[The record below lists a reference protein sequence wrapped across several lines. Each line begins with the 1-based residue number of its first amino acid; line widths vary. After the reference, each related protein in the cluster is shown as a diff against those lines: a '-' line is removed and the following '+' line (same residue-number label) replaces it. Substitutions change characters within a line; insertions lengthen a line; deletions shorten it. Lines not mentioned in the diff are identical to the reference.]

1 MYKSII
7 YIYVLLFLNKDYNFD
22 MELEVKQFD
31 KVFYLDDYIYL
42 NELLFKTIIESHQK
56 NGYKRIF
63 VTDYNE
69 EIIFSKIDIYHNL
82 SLKSYCFFNEEIKAR
97 SEALNLLKEYSQ
109 IIKKLF
115 SLNVESGY
123 LNSNDDFGAFIYIDN
138 KMVNILS
145 INIEKKNNMFIV
157 KANYKNN
164 IIEIVNYYLL
174 NYHLITPNIR
184 NDILGGVILE
194 ENDHLTKLLID
205 ELMKKYNIYF
215 AKQEKAKEKYQFL
228 ENEGYQYIL
237 EFRKNGKLKIK
248 CVGLEIY
255 QEINKEEIDA
265 FINDTSSKI
274 NDKLFS
280 LSFKNTFEYIK
291 NNKKTICEKCLLE
304 KNHLFIPFNQR
315 IKQNCAFCGK
325 EGKINAIF

>member
-69 EIIFSKIDIYHNL
+69 EIIFSKIDIYCNL

-123 LNSNDDFGAFIYIDN
+123 LNSNDDFGAFIYVDN
-138 KMVNILS
+138 KMINILS
-145 INIEKKNNMFIV
+145 INIEKKNNTFIV
-157 KANYKNN
+157 KANYKNS

-304 KNHLFIPFNQR
+304 KNYLFIPFNQR

>member
-63 VTDYNE
+63 STDYNE
-69 EIIFSKIDIYHNL
+69 EIIFSKIDIYCNL
-82 SLKSYCFFNEEIKAR
+82 SLKSYCFFNDEIKAR

-123 LNSNDDFGAFIYIDN
+123 LNSNDDFAAFIYVDN
-138 KMVNILS
+138 KMINILS
-145 INIEKKNNMFIV
+145 INIEKKNNSFIV
-157 KANYKNN
+157 KANYKNS

-184 NDILGGVILE
+184 NNILGGVILE

-304 KNHLFIPFNQR
+304 KNYLFIPFNQR

>member
-7 YIYVLLFLNKDYNFD
+7 YIYVLIFLNKDYNFD

-63 VTDYNE
+63 STDYNE
-69 EIIFSKIDIYHNL
+69 ETIFSKIDIYCNL

-123 LNSNDDFGAFIYIDN
+123 LNSNDDFAAFIYVDN
-138 KMVNILS
+138 KMINILS
-145 INIEKKNNMFIV
+145 INIEKKNNSFIV
-157 KANYKNN
+157 KANYKNS

-184 NDILGGVILE
+184 NNILGGVILE

-304 KNHLFIPFNQR
+304 KTYLFIPFNQR

>member
-69 EIIFSKIDIYHNL
+69 EIIFSKIDIYCNL

-123 LNSNDDFGAFIYIDN
+123 LNSNDDFGAFIYVDN
-138 KMVNILS
+138 KMINILS
-145 INIEKKNNMFIV
+145 INIEKKNNTFIV

-304 KNHLFIPFNQR
+304 KNYLFIPFNQR

>member
-1 MYKSII
+1 
-7 YIYVLLFLNKDYNFD
+7 

-69 EIIFSKIDIYHNL
+69 EIIFSKIDIYCNL

-123 LNSNDDFGAFIYIDN
+123 LNSNDDFGAFIYVDN
-138 KMVNILS
+138 KMINILS

-157 KANYKNN
+157 KANYKNS

-215 AKQEKAKEKYQFL
+215 AKQEKAKEKYQFF
-228 ENEGYQYIL
+228 L

-280 LSFKNTFEYIK
+280 LSFKNTFEYTK

-304 KNHLFIPFNQR
+304 KNYLFIPFNQR

>member
-1 MYKSII
+1 
-7 YIYVLLFLNKDYNFD
+7 

-69 EIIFSKIDIYHNL
+69 EIIFSKIDIYCNL

-123 LNSNDDFGAFIYIDN
+123 LNSNDDFGAFIYVDN
-138 KMVNILS
+138 KMINILS
-145 INIEKKNNMFIV
+145 INIEKKNNTFIV
-157 KANYKNN
+157 KANYKNS

-304 KNHLFIPFNQR
+304 KNYLFIPFNKR

>member
-1 MYKSII
+1 
-7 YIYVLLFLNKDYNFD
+7 

-69 EIIFSKIDIYHNL
+69 EIIFSKIDIYCNL

-123 LNSNDDFGAFIYIDN
+123 LNSNDDFGAFIYVDN
-138 KMVNILS
+138 KMINILS

-157 KANYKNN
+157 KANYKNS

-280 LSFKNTFEYIK
+280 LSFKNTFEYTK

-304 KNHLFIPFNQR
+304 KNYLFIPFNQR

>member
-69 EIIFSKIDIYHNL
+69 EIIFSKIDIYCNL

-123 LNSNDDFGAFIYIDN
+123 LNSNDDFGAFIYVDN
-138 KMVNILS
+138 KMINILS

-157 KANYKNN
+157 KANYKNS

-304 KNHLFIPFNQR
+304 KNYLFIPFNQR

>member
-7 YIYVLLFLNKDYNFD
+7 YIYVLIFLNKDYNFD

-63 VTDYNE
+63 STDYNE
-69 EIIFSKIDIYHNL
+69 EIIFSKIDIYCNL
-82 SLKSYCFFNEEIKAR
+82 SLKSYCFFNDEIKAR

-123 LNSNDDFGAFIYIDN
+123 LNSNDDFAAFIYVDN
-138 KMVNILS
+138 KMINILS
-145 INIEKKNNMFIV
+145 INIEKKNNTFIV
-157 KANYKNN
+157 KANYKNS

-184 NDILGGVILE
+184 NNILGGVILE

-304 KNHLFIPFNQR
+304 KNYLFIPFNQR

>member
-63 VTDYNE
+63 STDYNE
-69 EIIFSKIDIYHNL
+69 EIIFSKIDIYCNL
-82 SLKSYCFFNEEIKAR
+82 SLKSYCFFNGEIKAR

-123 LNSNDDFGAFIYIDN
+123 LNSNDDFAAFIYVDN
-138 KMVNILS
+138 KMINILS
-145 INIEKKNNMFIV
+145 INIEKKNNSFIV
-157 KANYKNN
+157 KANYKNS

-184 NDILGGVILE
+184 NNILGGVILE

-304 KNHLFIPFNQR
+304 KNYLFIPFNQR

>member
-1 MYKSII
+1 
-7 YIYVLLFLNKDYNFD
+7 

-63 VTDYNE
+63 STDYNE
-69 EIIFSKIDIYHNL
+69 EIIFSKIDIYCNL
-82 SLKSYCFFNEEIKAR
+82 SLKSYCFFNGEIKAR

-123 LNSNDDFGAFIYIDN
+123 LNSNDDFAAFIYVDN
-138 KMVNILS
+138 KMINILS
-145 INIEKKNNMFIV
+145 INIEKKNNSFIV
-157 KANYKNN
+157 KANYKNS

-184 NDILGGVILE
+184 NNILGGVILE

-304 KNHLFIPFNQR
+304 KNYLFIPFNQR

>member
-31 KVFYLDDYIYL
+31 KVFYLDNYIYL

-69 EIIFSKIDIYHNL
+69 EIIFSKIDIYCNL

-123 LNSNDDFGAFIYIDN
+123 LNSNDDFGAFIYVDN
-138 KMVNILS
+138 KMINILS
-145 INIEKKNNMFIV
+145 INIEKKNNTFIV
-157 KANYKNN
+157 KANYKNS

-304 KNHLFIPFNQR
+304 KNYLFIPFNQR

>member
-69 EIIFSKIDIYHNL
+69 EIIFSKIDIYCNL

-123 LNSNDDFGAFIYIDN
+123 LNSNDDFGAFIYVDN
-138 KMVNILS
+138 KMINILS
-145 INIEKKNNMFIV
+145 INIEKKNNTFIV
-157 KANYKNN
+157 KANYKNS

-280 LSFKNTFEYIK
+280 ISFKNTFEYIK

-304 KNHLFIPFNQR
+304 KNYLFIPFNQR

>member
-1 MYKSII
+1 
-7 YIYVLLFLNKDYNFD
+7 

-63 VTDYNE
+63 STDYNE
-69 EIIFSKIDIYHNL
+69 EIIFSKIDIYCNL
-82 SLKSYCFFNEEIKAR
+82 SLKSYCFFNDEIKAR

-123 LNSNDDFGAFIYIDN
+123 LNSNDDFAAFIYVDN
-138 KMVNILS
+138 KMINILS
-145 INIEKKNNMFIV
+145 INIEKKNNTFIV
-157 KANYKNN
+157 KANYKNS

-184 NDILGGVILE
+184 NNILGGVILE

-304 KNHLFIPFNQR
+304 KNYLFIPFNQR

>member
-1 MYKSII
+1 
-7 YIYVLLFLNKDYNFD
+7 
-22 MELEVKQFD
+22 MELQVKQFD

-63 VTDYNE
+63 IDDYNE
-69 EIIFSKIDIYHNL
+69 ENVFSKIDIYHNL
-82 SLKSYCFFNEEIKAR
+82 SLKSYSFFNEEIKAR

-123 LNSNDDFGAFIYIDN
+123 LNSNDDFGAFIYVDN
-138 KMVNILS
+138 KMINILS

-157 KANYKNN
+157 KANYKNS

-304 KNHLFIPFNQR
+304 KNYLFIPFNQR

>member
-1 MYKSII
+1 
-7 YIYVLLFLNKDYNFD
+7 

-63 VTDYNE
+63 GNDYNE
-69 EIIFSKIDIYHNL
+69 EIVFSKIDIYCNL

-123 LNSNDDFGAFIYIDN
+123 LNSNDDFGAFIYVDN

-145 INIEKKNNMFIV
+145 INIEKKNNTFIV

-184 NDILGGVILE
+184 NDILGGVVLE

-304 KNHLFIPFNQR
+304 KNYLFIPFNQR

>member
-1 MYKSII
+1 
-7 YIYVLLFLNKDYNFD
+7 

-63 VTDYNE
+63 STDYNE
-69 EIIFSKIDIYHNL
+69 ETIFSKIDIYCNL
-82 SLKSYCFFNEEIKAR
+82 SLTSYCFFNEEIKAR

-123 LNSNDDFGAFIYIDN
+123 LNSNDDFAAFIYVDN
-138 KMVNILS
+138 KMINILS
-145 INIEKKNNMFIV
+145 INIEKKNNTFIV
-157 KANYKNN
+157 KANYKNS

-184 NDILGGVILE
+184 NNILGGVILE

-304 KNHLFIPFNQR
+304 KNYLFIPFNQR

>member
-1 MYKSII
+1 
-7 YIYVLLFLNKDYNFD
+7 

-69 EIIFSKIDIYHNL
+69 EIIFSKIDIYCNL

-123 LNSNDDFGAFIYIDN
+123 LNSNDDFGAFIYVDN
-138 KMVNILS
+138 KMINILS
-145 INIEKKNNMFIV
+145 INIEKKNNTFIV
-157 KANYKNN
+157 KANYKNS

-304 KNHLFIPFNQR
+304 KNYLFIPFNQR

>member
-7 YIYVLLFLNKDYNFD
+7 YIYVLIFLNKDYNFD

-63 VTDYNE
+63 STDYNE
-69 EIIFSKIDIYHNL
+69 EIIFSKIDIYCNL
-82 SLKSYCFFNEEIKAR
+82 SLKSYCFFNDEIKAR

-123 LNSNDDFGAFIYIDN
+123 LNSNDDFAAFIYVDN
-138 KMVNILS
+138 KMINILS
-145 INIEKKNNMFIV
+145 INIEKKNNSFIV
-157 KANYKNN
+157 KANYKNS

-184 NDILGGVILE
+184 NNILGGVILE

-304 KNHLFIPFNQR
+304 KNYLFIPFNQR

>member
-7 YIYVLLFLNKDYNFD
+7 YIYVLLFFNKDYNFD

-63 VTDYNE
+63 GNDYNE
-69 EIIFSKIDIYHNL
+69 EIVFSKIDIYCNL

-123 LNSNDDFGAFIYIDN
+123 LNSNDDFGAFIYVDN

-145 INIEKKNNMFIV
+145 INIEKKNNTFIV

-184 NDILGGVILE
+184 NDILGGVVLE

-304 KNHLFIPFNQR
+304 KNYLFIPFNQR